1 MYDGG
6 YYAIKGFSFQIDKTI
21 KEILSMIDISE
32 RVYIENIQDINTT
45 DNVIQV
51 KYKETQTYTPS
62 KIKEPTLQLIEE
74 FKKNNTP
81 NYVLYCF
88 FSDKAAEN
96 STITIEQLNA
106 ILAPINGTSE
116 KSISINKR
124 INNITEAEK
133 KDFLNKFKIVFA
145 TEYDSHFD
153 AVISSINNTFNDS
166 SKNQEPSLI
175 YYSLIANYLKNIVI
189 NEISPANRFCTKEM
203 LLTDIKSKKKIIFDS
218 SLSDFL
224 DSQKH
229 FKYLKYFFI
238 EPQKNQQNII
248 IIENAIETEMSIGN
262 LISKIISRQFT
273 NPRIDIEPWIFV
285 LSNENILSAK
295 KELINLSI
303 RFNDGYEEIS
313 FSEREF
319 LEQSIKLRKTKKDR
333 ATESLDKISFKAKII
348 SVDNFEKVKNQ
359 IKASSAYLFGSSI
372 ELENKCL
379 FKANNIDTLLI
390 NKLFNT

>member
-21 KEILSMIDISE
+21 KEILSMIDITE

-133 KDFLNKFKIVFA
+133 KDFLNRFKIVFA

-175 YYSLIANYLKNIVI
+175 YYSLIANYLKNIVL
-189 NEISPANRFCTKEM
+189 NEINPANRFCTKEM
-203 LLTDIKSKKKIIFDS
+203 LLTDIKSKKKIIFDT

-229 FKYLKYFFI
+229 FKYLKCFFI

-285 LSNENILSAK
+285 LSNEKILSAK

-313 FSEREF
+313 FSESEF

-348 SVDNFEKVKNQ
+348 SVDNFEKVKNK

-372 ELENKCL
+372 KLENKCL